1 VEWQKKKKR
10 WVHNLPCCAASES
23 LLSRSLTQRAPL
35 ARALPLLVAF
45 APEAFRFRSLHVFA
59 KTTASH
65 DEFSEVTVG
74 DGADAGDL
82 KKSIIA
88 ELKLDAAPNRVR
100 LLREVEGGGA
110 PVPLDSRRALAEQGV
125 LDGCSLFVEVSSPPS
140 VLARRSGSL
149 NPIKVALAPG
159 ADAGDLAKA
168 VIAELKL
175 DAAPNRVRLLREVEG
190 GGAPVPLDSRKALA
204 EQGVHEGSSVLIEV
218 LPSPTPPLPPALP
231 QLTLD
236 ANPAATPHVEYRGAL
251 GRGWGTSTFLRCALT
266 PSSCLLPCAP
276 TPPSSFRPFAQH

>member
-1 VEWQKKKKR
+1 MRGPV
-10 WVHNLPCCAASES
+10 S
-23 LLSRSLTQRAPL
+23 LLSRLALRAPL
-35 ARALPLLVAF
+35 ARAALPLLAAF
-45 APEAFRFRSLHVFA
+45 EPEAIRFRTVCPRARGLHVFA
-59 KTTASH
+59 RTTASH
-65 DEFSEVTVG
+65 DEFSKVMVG
-74 DGADAGDL
+74 DGADACDL
-82 KKSIIA
+82 KK
-88 ELKLDAAPNRVR
+88 
-100 LLREVEGGGA
+100 
-110 PVPLDSRRALAEQGV
+110 
-125 LDGCSLFVEVSSPPS
+125 
-140 VLARRSGSL
+140 
-149 NPIKVALAPG
+149 VA
-159 ADAGDLAKA
+159 
-168 VIAELKL
+168 IAELKL